1 MIKLVFV
8 LLMIV
13 GIAGLIMSYSMFNG
27 LIQLALVVALVAL
40 GVHRILRYRV
50 D

>member
-8 LLMIV
+8 LLLIV
-13 GIAGLIMSYSMFNG
+13 GIAGLLTSYSMFNG
-27 LIQLALVVALVAL
+27 LIQLAIVVALVAL
-40 GVHRILRYRV
+40 GIYRILRYRA